1 MDDEEEEED
10 RKSGRVL
17 FFCPPPS
24 LSLSLSLSLSFV
36 LSLFLGETESLR
48 LWTTSTTLVSSSSS
62 STTTT
67 TQTKFEFERKRR
79 RRRVIIKYD
88 GGARVLSNA
97 EGLARAKPLT
107 TDAWVQCDAC
117 QVWRRVPNF
126 VATKLGEH
134 EQWFCHKNFHQEF
147 STCDDPQELIDD
159 EIDVLMKA
167 QEKENKR
174 IQAEEIG
181 RKILEEDE
189 EDERELLGG
198 TRGDEEEEEEEKK
211 KKKKGGAGGWK
222 KKKDFDESDDD
233 EDAMCKPIG
242 NAHVWSRVSRNIFKH
257 REPRKLTEDDIMV
270 CNCVIDPETGSGCG
284 EECVNRLVLTEC
296 DPKFCP
302 CSTACKNQRFSRK
315 EFKGIEVKRSSK
327 KGHGL
332 FSRILNPGS
341 LYWSTSARCCT
352 KKRTRRGR
360 GNTPG
365 KKGDTFI
372 S

>member
-1 MDDEEEEED
+1 MFFLSGDQQELYDFD
-10 RKSGRVL
+10 YDVKRK
-17 FFCPPPS
+17 
-24 LSLSLSLSLSFV
+24 
-36 LSLFLGETESLR
+36 
-48 LWTTSTTLVSSSSS
+48 
-62 STTTT
+62 
-67 TQTKFEFERKRR
+67 KFNLNQREKKKKKKKKRR
-79 RRRVIIKYD
+79 DDYTMIEERAYSQTLRD
-88 GGARVLSNA
+88 L
-97 EGLARAKPLT
+97 LAQKPLT

-134 EQWFCHKNFHQEF
+134 EHGFATKISHQEF

-198 TRGDEEEEEEEKK
+198 TRGDEEEEEEEEKK

-222 KKKDFDESDDD
+222 KKKDFDESDD
-233 EDAMCKPIG
+233 EDAMCKPIE
-242 NAHVWSRVSRNIFKH
+242 NAHVWSKVSRNIFKH

-284 EECVNRLVLTEC
+284 EDRKQVGINRVRPEVLSVF
-296 DPKFCP
+296 D
-302 CSTACKNQRFSRK
+302 R
-315 EFKGIEVKRSSK
+315 V
-327 KGHGL
+327 
-332 FSRILNPGS
+332 
-341 LYWSTSARCCT
+341 
-352 KKRTRRGR
+352 
-360 GNTPG
+360 
-365 KKGDTFI
+365 
-372 S
+372 